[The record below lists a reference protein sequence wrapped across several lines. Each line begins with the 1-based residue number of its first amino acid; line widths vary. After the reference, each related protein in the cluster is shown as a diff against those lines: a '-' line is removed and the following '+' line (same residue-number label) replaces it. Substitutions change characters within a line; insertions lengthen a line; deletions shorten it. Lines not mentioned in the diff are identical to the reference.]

1 MTGLGLVS
9 LTKKKLD
16 EMVKETAQKYGISQ
30 KEAEKM
36 ANDLL
41 TKAEDRRD
49 DLEQEYEKVFSNA
62 LKKMNIPTR
71 KEFDE
76 LKKRLKKWPKKR
88 KSPLQASPPPASEAP
103 TSNKKPR
110 LLPKAKRRKKCGI

>member
-76 LKKRLKKWPKKR
+76 LKKKVEEMAKKTKKSASS
-88 KSPLQASPPPASEAP
+88 KSASGKRSA
-103 TSNKKPR
+103 NKQ
-110 LLPKAKRRKKCGI
+110 